1 MSEEKDQH
9 LAPSRRASQPESVS
23 TETTATALHDKDAP
37 KHHIDVPPPT
47 PPYVGPFGGASPEG
61 YDAELGL
68 APARSRAEAESN
80 REAEQKIED
89 GDDPW
94 VVTFDEGDKR
104 NPKNWSNARKWY
116 ITILTSGLV
125 FNSSFASSAPSG
137 ITQSVKEYFHI
148 SNEVAVLCISLFVA
162 GYILGPILWGP
173 LSEVYGRRI
182 IFILS
187 FVLYT
192 GFQVGAALSKNTASI
207 LVFRFLGGTFAAAP
221 LTNSGACLAD
231 IYHPADRGP
240 AMGLFAVAP
249 FAGPSIGPI
258 VSGFIQTTHTN
269 WRWLYW
275 VLTIFAGACLALIV
289 FTLPE
294 TYPPVILARMAKQK
308 RKETGEDRWYAPLE
322 RRPAQTWGAR
332 VNEIILKPFVI
343 LALEPM
349 LLAITLYMSFIYG
362 IIYLLFEAFPFVFIK
377 NHGFNAATNGLAFLG
392 FFMGG
397 NIAALVYITVTDRH
411 YRKHVAAIAPEK
423 PAPEVRLLASRL
435 TSLVLAISMF
445 WFAWTSYPS
454 VHWISPVLATALL
467 GFAVQTIFVGL
478 FNYIIDV
485 YLWVAA
491 SALAGV
497 TVVRAAFGAGF
508 PLFASQMYERLGTQW
523 ASCLLAFLALVMAPI
538 PFVLIKYG
546 PALRARSK
554 FSPT

>member
-1 MSEEKDQH
+1 M
-9 LAPSRRASQPESVS
+9 
-23 TETTATALHDKDAP
+23 
-37 KHHIDVPPPT
+37 
-47 PPYVGPFGGASPEG
+47 
-61 YDAELGL
+61 
-68 APARSRAEAESN
+68 
-80 REAEQKIED
+80 
-89 GDDPW
+89 
-94 VVTFDEGDKR
+94 
-104 NPKNWSNARKWY
+104 
-116 ITILTSGLV
+116 
-125 FNSSFASSAPSG
+125 
-137 ITQSVKEYFHI
+137 
-148 SNEVAVLCISLFVA
+148 LCISLFVA

-182 IFILS
+182 IFIIS
-187 FVLYT
+187 FIFYT
-192 GFQVGAALSKNTASI
+192 GFQVGCALSKNTASI
-207 LVFRFLGGTFAAAP
+207 LIFRFLGGTFAAAP

-289 FTLPE
+289 LTLPE
-294 TYPPVILARMAKQK
+294 TYPPTILVRIARQK
-308 RKETGEDRWYAPLE
+308 RKETGDDRWYAPLE
-322 RRPAQTWGAR
+322 RRPAQSWAKR
-332 VNEIILKPFVI
+332 VNDILLKPFVI

-349 LLAITLYMSFIYG
+349 LMAITIYMSFIYG

-377 NHGFNAATNGLAFLG
+377 NHHFNAATNGLAFLG

-397 NIAALVYITVTDRH
+397 NVAAVVYILVTDRH
-411 YRKHVAAIAPEK
+411 YRKYVKSIAPEK

-435 TSLVLAISMF
+435 TSVILAISMF
-445 WFAWTSYPS
+445 WFAWTSYS
-454 VHWISPVLATALL
+454 SIHWISPVLATALL

-478 FNYIIDV
+478 FNYIIDS

-491 SALAGV
+491 SALAGA
-497 TVVRAAFGAGF
+497 TVVRASFGAGF
-508 PLFASQMYERLGTQW
+508 PLFASQMYEKLGTQW
-523 ASCLLAFLALVMAPI
+523 ASCLLAFLALAMAPI